1 MLHQRVK
8 GGRRGGGE
16 DNEAPVSIMQRP
28 AEVVVSQRAGARRPG
43 SSSWRD
49 NLLEWGDLGQVL
61 CPLCL
66 ICYNSNVE
74 GILLLPPGTGVKLI
88 NELISQPEP
97 SQTSFRFSK
106 ARSLISH
113 LCV

>member
-8 GGRRGGGE
+8 GGGSRGGGE

-43 SSSWRD
+43 SSSWRY

-61 CPLCL
+61 CTSATTLTWRE
-66 ICYNSNVE
+66 YYSY
-74 GILLLPPGTGVKLI
+74 LPGLV
-88 NELISQPEP
+88 
-97 SQTSFRFSK
+97 
-106 ARSLISH
+106 
-113 LCV
+113 